1 MTAWHK
7 LIEQQLVV
15 NNQCYEACIL
25 SKQNAVPWACSPGFI
40 PRKYNALVQKDD
52 GTEAHVDVNEAAN
65 LVEWISTG
73 TQPAHGLRFNGE
85 KFMVVRSDSS
95 GDSFF
100 VNGRKGN
107 MGIGIYTSSQCIVVG
122 TYSES
127 EGQAAAVCFDA
138 VQKVADFLSRND
150 L

>member
-1 MTAWHK
+1 MAQWQK

-40 PRKYNALVQKDD
+40 PRKYDALVTQDD
-52 GTEAHVDVNEAAN
+52 GTEAHADVNEAAN

-73 TQPAHGLRFNGE
+73 KQPAHGLRFNGE

-95 GDSFF
+95 DSFF

-107 MGIGIYTSSQCIVVG
+107 VGIGIYTSSQCIVVG

-127 EGQAAAVCFDA
+127 EGQAAAACFDA